1 MKFTSQSLL
10 CCFVTQA
17 ANEYCSI
24 WFCSDGIFV
33 VMWSPGFSL
42 LFDRLHGLHDLL
54 LLDAKL
60 LLLFGFPIF
69 ATEISVITSIVPR
82 LRLLEDLVERAMI
95 ILQRKHARIF
105 GLRHGWDWIKGASR
119 PEKIGQILWHFF
131 FGDVAHHTVVP
142 EVSSA
147 HIFLSLLLN
156 FM

>member
-1 MKFTSQSLL
+1 MEKQLELL
-10 CCFVTQA
+10 T
-17 ANEYCSI
+17 
-24 WFCSDGIFV
+24 
-33 VMWSPGFSL
+33 GFSL

-142 EVSSA
+142 EVYHKITHKDKGIA
-147 HIFLSLLLN
+147 QIATEGCIQKYG
-156 FM
+156 